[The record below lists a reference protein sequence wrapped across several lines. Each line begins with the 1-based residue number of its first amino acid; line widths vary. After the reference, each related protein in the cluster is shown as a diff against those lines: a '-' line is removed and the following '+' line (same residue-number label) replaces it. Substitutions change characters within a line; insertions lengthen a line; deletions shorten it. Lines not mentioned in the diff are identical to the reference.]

1 MMKTNNSAD
10 EYINS
15 TGQWTDCLK
24 LLREIFLSSGMTET
38 IKWGAPVYMH
48 KDKNISSM
56 AAFKNYVG
64 IWFYQGAL
72 LSDEAKKL
80 VNAQDGVTKALRQW
94 RFTTIEEIS
103 SNRKLIMDYIE
114 EAIANSEAG
123 KEIKAER
130 NKEIVIPVEIQ
141 NLFDT
146 DYEFKAAFEGLSLG
160 KRREFAE
167 FIAQPKNESTR
178 LARLEKITPLVL
190 QGIGLNDKYKNK

>member
-1 MMKTNNSAD
+1 MKTTQTAE

-15 TGQWTDCLK
+15 TGRWTECLK
-24 LLREIFLSSGMTET
+24 MLREIFLSSGMTET

-72 LSDEAKKL
+72 LSDEAKNL

-94 RFTTIEEIS
+94 RFTAIEEIS
-103 SNRKLIMDYIE
+103 SNRKMIMDYID

-141 NLFDT
+141 NLLDT
-146 DYEFKAAFEGLSLG
+146 NVSFKTAFENFSPG

-167 FIAQPKNESTR
+167 HVAQPKNESTR
-178 LARLEKITPLVL
+178 LSRLEKIIPLVM
-190 QGIGLNDKYKNK
+190 QGIGLNDKYKSK

>member
-1 MMKTNNSAD
+1 MMRTNNSAD

-24 LLREIFLSSGMTET
+24 LLREIFLLSGMTET

-80 VNAQDGVTKALRQW
+80 VNAQEGVTKALRQW
-94 RFTTIEEIS
+94 RFSSIEEVS
-103 SNRKLIMDYIE
+103 SNREMIMDYIK
-114 EAIANSEAG
+114 EAIANSDAG
-123 KEIKAER
+123 KEIKPDK

-141 NLFDT
+141 NLLDT
-146 DYEFKAAFEGLSLG
+146 NASFRNAFESFSPG

-167 FIAQPKNESTR
+167 HVAQPKNESTR
-178 LARLEKITPLVL
+178 LSRLEKITPLVM
-190 QGIGLNDKYKNK
+190 QGIGLNDKYKSK

>member
-1 MMKTNNSAD
+1 M
-10 EYINS
+10 I
-15 TGQWTDCLK
+15 
-24 LLREIFLSSGMTET
+24 ET
-38 IKWGAPVYMH
+38 IKWGAPVYLH

-72 LSDEAKKL
+72 LNDEAKKL

-94 RFTTIEEIS
+94 RFTSIEEILA
-103 SNRKLIMDYIE
+103 NRKLIMDYIE

-141 NLFDT
+141 NLFDI
-146 DYEFKAAFEGLSLG
+146 DYDFKFAFGKFTPG

-167 FIAQPKNESTR
+167 FVAQPKNESTR
-178 LARLEKITPLVL
+178 LARLEKIIPLVL
-190 QGIGLNDKYKNK
+190 QGIGLNDKYKSK